1 MNKKFYLFLFPLL
14 APFLGQAQGLHARDS
29 LVEVSGVTL
38 TADSARSIPNVSII
52 LQGKGRGTIS
62 NDDGVF
68 SLVAMKGDVLIF
80 RAIGFKTQTV
90 KIPDSLRNNHYGFAL
105 LMAQDTTYLP
115 ITTIRPYPTR
125 DEFKYA
131 FLHWDIPDDKYAIAK
146 RNTQPADLKALSW
159 YVSPDGGEGV
169 NQTFNRQFYDAQY
182 KGGFPP
188 MNIFNPLAW
197 AQFIQAIKNGDFKRK
212 D

>member
-1 MNKKFYLFLFPLL
+1 MLIV
-14 APFLGQAQGLHARDS
+14 PFLGNAQDRHLQDS
-29 LVEVSGVTL
+29 LVEISGVIL

-68 SLVAMKGDVLIF
+68 SLVGVKGDVVTF
-80 RAIGFKTQTV
+80 RAIGFKTQNIR
-90 KIPDSLRNNHYGFAL
+90 IPDSLRNNHYSFAL

-115 ITTIRPYPTR
+115 ITTIKPYPTK

-131 FLHWDIPDDKYAIAK
+131 FLHWQIPDDKYDIAK
-146 RNTQPADLKALSW
+146 RNTRPEDLRALSY

-169 NQTFNRQFYDAQY
+169 NQTFNQQFQAAQY